1 MASEIFWEKKKKNKK
16 KFKKKKKKKGNQIHK
31 PTNKSKMAILGQK
44 LNVA

>member
-1 MASEIFWEKKKKNKK
+1 M
-16 KFKKKKKKKGNQIHK
+16 KKKKGMYPKCNQIHK